1 MLEKIKFAR
10 FENTNNAYKRNQN
23 ERELGIFIVSF
34 LIRSEELNK
43 YWSTPILINIH
54 TVTMVGW

>member
-1 MLEKIKFAR
+1 MLENIKFAR

-43 YWSTPILINIH
+43 YWSTLIFINIH
-54 TVTMVGW
+54 TVTMVG